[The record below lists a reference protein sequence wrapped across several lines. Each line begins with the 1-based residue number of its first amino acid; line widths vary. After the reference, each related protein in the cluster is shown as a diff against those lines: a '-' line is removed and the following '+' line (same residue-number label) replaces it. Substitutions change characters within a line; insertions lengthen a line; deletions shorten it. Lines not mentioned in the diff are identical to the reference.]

1 MSQFSLDNFIEN
13 EKSVKSIPDWAK
25 KRPLIEKIYN
35 LIQERISDIEKLIKS
50 STREEVDQ
58 LKVKDYKIVIRD
70 ITEQLGASS
79 SNVRKDREPELF
91 KYISEQN
98 SRLERLIESK
108 RTNISS
114 GELSKEQLKIALDK
128 LRKEHEKATQ
138 KNMHDYFQMAVEQN
152 IIGSQKQMADELTEA
167 KKRNAELQQKITV
180 LEGRIKGLIRELN
193 NNSSI

>member
-13 EKSVKSIPDWAK
+13 EKSVKPIPDWAK

-193 NNSSI
+193 NNGSI

>member
-193 NNSSI
+193 NNGSI